1 MALTGRALEPR
12 ILEAPPEGWDALLA
26 ADPNATAA
34 HTPALWRA
42 FTAACPMRLA
52 FVAAFEGGAPAG
64 GAPVLIERRAG
75 LEWLRALPMLLPA
88 APLSR
93 EGRREAV
100 DDAVARGIG
109 GLQRRLRV
117 VGGEWAVYRAHDAP
131 PGDAVLAACGGETR
145 TLEAACVDLAA
156 GIAAARRRMDRKTRQ
171 DVRRASRRLRF
182 EEAPAALEEAY
193 ALYVRQARHWGA
205 HRPLPLEL
213 SRRLL
218 AGDAPPARLF
228 TVRDARG
235 LLSATLALDGARETM
250 LWWSG
255 SHPAARHRGA
265 FPFLLWSVVE
275 WAAAAGRARVNLG
288 ASAGRSPVAEF
299 KSSFGAHDV
308 RYPVCW
314 LDARYAAPPGR
325 VVAALQ
331 NRLRRGRDRGSA

>member
-1 MALTGRALEPR
+1 VEPL
-12 ILEAPPEGWDALLA
+12 IFDAPPDGWDTLLA
-26 ADPNATAA
+26 RDPNATAA
-34 HTPALWRA
+34 HRPALWRA
-42 FTAACPMRLA
+42 FAATLPMRLA
-52 FVAAFEGGAPAG
+52 FVGAMGGGALQG

-75 LEWLRALPMLLPA
+75 LSWLRALPMLLPA
-88 APLSR
+88 APLAL
-93 EGRREAV
+93 EGRRAEV
-100 DDAVARGIG
+100 DAAVARGIG

-117 VGGEWAVYRAHDAP
+117 VGGEWAVYRPHDP
-131 PGDAVLAACGGETR
+131 PPDDTVLAACGGETR
-145 TLEAACVDLAA
+145 AMEAACVDLGG
-156 GIAAARRRMDRKTRQ
+156 GIEAARGRMDRKTRQ
-171 DVRRASRRLRF
+171 DVRRAARHLRF

-193 ALYVRQARHWGA
+193 ALYARQARRWGA

-228 TVRDARG
+228 AVRDARG

-255 SHPAARHRGA
+255 SHTEARHRGA

-299 KSSFGAHDV
+299 KASLGARGL
-308 RYPVCW
+308 RYPVRW
-314 LDARYAAPPGR
+314 LDARYASPAGR

-331 NRLRRGRDRGSA
+331 SRARLGRDRGAA